1 MFHIFLSLQ
10 SYMFFGIIISFS
22 GISNAGSNEKSCL
35 ISMSCVLTYID
46 VRTLKFFRPAQFWLV
61 NSNFQHSC
69 RKQDC
74 VVRRNLLF
82 CLLSRLTSR
91 PAPLLPHRRRAPEQ
105 FENAILFLR
114 LGQPSKLICHERELF
129 GNALTNRRNLK
140 MIRRL
145 SVDGKHFENG
155 VLRKWWH
162 YDNHAWDFRD
172 RVFQNDQLL
181 KRFHIIPAL
190 CGRKTVWSVL
200 MRYIVSIKNSNSL
213 TFL

>member
-74 VVRRNLLF
+74 VVRQNLLF

-91 PAPLLPHRRRAPEQ
+91 PAPLLPHRGRAPEQ

-129 GNALTNRRNLK
+129 GNAGLVWTENVLK
-140 MIRRL
+140 TA
-145 SVDGKHFENG
+145 FYENG
-155 VLRKWWH
+155 DVTIITHGIFLTECSKMTSYRSVFTL
-162 YDNHAWDFRD
+162 FR
-172 RVFQNDQLL
+172 RCLGGKLFEAFWCVTLSL
-181 KRFHIIPAL
+181 SKIPI
-190 CGRKTVWSVL
+190 R
-200 MRYIVSIKNSNSL
+200 
-213 TFL
+213 